1 MFTFLNAITLHKL
14 CLIIFNRDKRF
25 ALINE
30 FLQILHQINE
40 LNIFAIND
48 PDNTNLLIALWF
60 LNDAD
65 RSMVLDVSTN
75 RNTFLKKY
83 YNTFTL
89 RIIRCFGLSFKY
101 DYGHQF

>member
-1 MFTFLNAITLHKL
+1 MFTFLNAITLHKV

-48 PDNTNLLIALWF
+48 PDNTNLLVALWF

-75 RNTFLKKY
+75 RNTFFLK
-83 YNTFTL
+83 NIITL
-89 RIIRCFGLSFKY
+89 LLCELFDVLV
-101 DYGHQF
+101 